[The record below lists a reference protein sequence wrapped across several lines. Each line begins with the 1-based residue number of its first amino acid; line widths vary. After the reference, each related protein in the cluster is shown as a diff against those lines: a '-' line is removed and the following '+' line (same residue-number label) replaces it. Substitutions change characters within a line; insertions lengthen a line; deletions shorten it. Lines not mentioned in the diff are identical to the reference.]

1 MHNGNNTLDDMITA
15 FIQCKIEFK
24 DLKEYMLN
32 NEFDMSDI
40 DVNGIFV
47 SRAIYKAKKKGVIQ

>member
-1 MHNGNNTLDDMITA
+1 MVTA

-47 SRAIYKAKKKGVIQ
+47 ARAIYKAKKKGVIE